1 MLTDKDIQDAVE
13 NCFWRKDVQGVW
25 VCSGDIVPCLK
36 HTDDGRCIMLQELF
50 AEERNEPKDEPQTY
64 VINPQ
69 EPTND
74 DKCFERDDFFT
85 CDGQCDEVEDEPQT
99 HTVDLGNG
107 FSITANDCDTC
118 KHRDKPFD
126 DLPCD
131 MCCKAHSGYEP
142 KDEPQT
148 DCPWK

>member
-1 MLTDKDIQDAVE
+1 MTNEEAKAFLDNLKVCIKEHPIVADWLVE
-13 NCFWRKDVQGVW
+13 IADRK
-25 VCSGDIVPCLK
+25 
-36 HTDDGRCIMLQELF
+36 T
-50 AEERNEPKDEPQTY
+50 
-64 VINPQ
+64 
-69 EPTND
+69 EPTCS
-74 DKCFERDDFFT
+74 KME
-85 CDGQCDEVEDEPQT
+85 QVEDEPQS

-142 KDEPQT
+142 KDEPHTDCPFKDVPCSCGEQT
-148 DCPWK
+148 DCSWK

>member
-1 MLTDKDIQDAVE
+1 MTFEKTERKCIDCNFLTYMFGKTWCNIKCENPHDK
-13 NCFWRKDVQGVW
+13 
-25 VCSGDIVPCLK
+25 VCDRFK
-36 HTDDGRCIMLQELF
+36 
-50 AEERNEPKDEPQTY
+50 PKT
-64 VINPQ
+64 
-69 EPTND
+69 
-74 DKCFERDDFFT
+74 
-85 CDGQCDEVEDEPQT
+85 EPQT

-142 KDEPQT
+142 KDEPQINPCDGCVCDDGKHFMYCMNCKGIAVKT
-148 DCPWK
+148 EPPKVEDEPQTERSE